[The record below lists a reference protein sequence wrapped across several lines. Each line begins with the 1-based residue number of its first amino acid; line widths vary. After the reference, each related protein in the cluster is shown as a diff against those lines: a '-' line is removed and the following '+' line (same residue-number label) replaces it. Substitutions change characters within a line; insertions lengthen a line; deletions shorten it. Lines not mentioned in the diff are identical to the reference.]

1 MLSERSPGCLAGP
14 PRLRALR
21 GRSDHRPLKDSR
33 MKVSSAS
40 TIPLKRLGLSAA
52 GAPRNRCRQRN
63 AVVGCTPQS
72 SAVLARLLPS
82 IIARAWSN
90 QRSLL
95 CRCAIAVLVSALK
108 VRPQLLQRNRESP
121 CERPQATIARPA
133 QWGQPWLATRSW
145 PLVPKASGRP
155 PRFAPLSVAP
165 PAAGVSVSPARL
177 SPPSRFAK
185 AAATSRRCSTLSRPT
200 PANQTENSSA
210 FIESSSSSPPQHNP
224 YQQVSL

>member
-1 MLSERSPGCLAGP
+1 MLSEWRPGCLAGP

-40 TIPLKRLGLSAA
+40 TIPAQRPGLSAA
-52 GAPRNRCRQRN
+52 GAPRKRWRQRN

-82 IIARAWSN
+82 IIARAWSS

-108 VRPQLLQRNRESP
+108 VRPQP
-121 CERPQATIARPA
+121 CSGTAKARASAPGDDRRPA
-133 QWGQPWLATRSW
+133 QCGQPWLATRSW
-145 PLVPKASGRP
+145 PLVPKASGRR
-155 PRFAPLSVAP
+155 PRFAPFSLAP
-165 PAAGVSVSPARL
+165 PAAEASVSPTRP
-177 SPPSRFAK
+177 SPPSDGQGGGHCPALPRAQPPNARK
-185 AAATSRRCSTLSRPT
+185 PDGKVIGLHRISSQARPQ
-200 PANQTENSSA
+200 P
-210 FIESSSSSPPQHNP
+210 NP

>member
-1 MLSERSPGCLAGP
+1 
-14 PRLRALR
+14 
-21 GRSDHRPLKDSR
+21 
-33 MKVSSAS
+33 MKVSSTS
-40 TIPLKRLGLSAA
+40 TIPLSFLGLSAP
-52 GAPRNRCRQRN
+52 GALRNRCRQRN

-145 PLVPKASGRP
+145 PLVPKASARRP
-155 PRFAPLSVAP
+155 RCAPLSLAP
-165 PAAGVSVSPARL
+165 PAAEASVSPARL

-200 PANQTENSSA
+200 PENQTENSSA
-210 FIESSSSSPPQHNP
+210 FIESNSQDRPPQPNP

>member
-1 MLSERSPGCLAGP
+1 VEVR
-14 PRLRALR
+14 
-21 GRSDHRPLKDSR
+21 
-33 MKVSSAS
+33 
-40 TIPLKRLGLSAA
+40 RLGGRRAQK
-52 GAPRNRCRQRN
+52 PCRQRN

-133 QWGQPWLATRSW
+133 QWGQPWLATRSC
-145 PLVPKASGRP
+145 PLVPKASGRR

-165 PAAGVSVSPARL
+165 PAAEVSVSPDRQR
-177 SPPSRFAK
+177 PPSRSAK
-185 AAATSRRCSTLSRPT
+185 APPLLGVARRSAGQRPKTRRKTLRPSS
-200 PANQTENSSA
+200 NQA
-210 FIESSSSSPPQHNP
+210 PQAPP
-224 YQQVSL
+224 SLIRINRYRYKRRVLSFCKEEGARSFRFRQAID

>member
-1 MLSERSPGCLAGP
+1 
-14 PRLRALR
+14 
-21 GRSDHRPLKDSR
+21 
-33 MKVSSAS
+33 MKVSSTS
-40 TIPLKRLGLSAA
+40 TIPLSFLGLSAP
-52 GAPRNRCRQRN
+52 GALRNRCRQRN

-133 QWGQPWLATRSW
+133 QMGTALARHALMAARPQSIRTTT
-145 PLVPKASGRP
+145 PLRAVVPRPAGRGGLRFSRPPEPAIQICQSGRHFPALLDAQP
-155 PRFAPLSVAP
+155 PN
-165 PAAGVSVSPARL
+165 ARKPDGKL
-177 SPPSRFAK
+177 FSLHRIKLLKTARPSLIHINRYRYK
-185 AAATSRRCSTLSRPT
+185 RRM
-200 PANQTENSSA
+200 
-210 FIESSSSSPPQHNP
+210 
-224 YQQVSL
+224 SLPCR

>member
-1 MLSERSPGCLAGP
+1 MLSEWRPGCLAGP

-21 GRSDHRPLKDSR
+21 GRSDQRPLKDSR

-40 TIPLKRLGLSAA
+40 TIPLNFFGLSAA
-52 GAPRNRCRQRN
+52 GAPRKRWRQRN
-63 AVVGCTPQS
+63 AVVGCPPQS
-72 SAVLARLLPS
+72 PAVLARLLPS
-82 IIARAWSN
+82 IIARAWAS

-145 PLVPKASGRP
+145 PLVPKASGRQP
-155 PRFAPLSVAP
+155 PFAPLSLAP
-165 PAAGVSVSPARL
+165 PAAEASVSPATP
-177 SPPSRFAK
+177 SPPPQGRHPKSAIPMRQGGGHF
-185 AAATSRRCSTLSRPT
+185 
-200 PANQTENSSA
+200 PA
-210 FIESSSSSPPQHNP
+210 
-224 YQQVSL
+224 L

>member
-1 MLSERSPGCLAGP
+1 
-14 PRLRALR
+14 
-21 GRSDHRPLKDSR
+21 

-40 TIPLKRLGLSAA
+40 TIPLKRRGLSAA

-121 CERPQATIARPA
+121 CEPPQATIARPA
-133 QWGQPWLATRSW
+133 QCGQPWLATRSW
-145 PLVPKASGRP
+145 PLVPKASARRS
-155 PRFAPLSVAP
+155 RFAPLSLAP
-165 PAAGVSVSPARL
+165 PAAAVFASPARL

-185 AAATSRRCSTLSRPT
+185 AAATSRRCSALRRPT
-200 PANQTENSSA
+200 PENQTENSSA
-210 FIESSSSSPPQHNP
+210 FIESNSPSPARA
-224 YQQVSL
+224 